1 MNNEVLLK
9 LTLEIVGGL
18 GLFLLGMKNMS
29 DGMQAVAGQS
39 LRRMISA
46 VTNNRLMATTVGV
59 IVTCVVQS
67 SSVTTV
73 MVVGF
78 VNSGLMQLPQAI
90 GVIMGANIGTTVT
103 GWILVLKIGK
113 YGLPLL
119 GAAAFVY
126 LFAKSDRW
134 RFWAMALMG
143 VGMVFFGLE
152 IMKDACSIIKEM
164 PDFKAWFQ
172 KFNADSYVGV
182 LQCAL
187 AGCVLTT
194 LVQSSSATLG
204 ITISLASQG
213 VISFETAAALVL
225 GENIGTTITAFLA
238 SLGTTTVARRAAYF
252 HVIFNF
258 VGVLWITMI
267 FQWYNGEIQRFTPGD
282 VDTVQTTTAVR
293 YESGGTSDPDVDPQA
308 EGGSPGLTNVTLA
321 LHQQEN
327 VTEVSSDLEIAGW
340 NVSSEAERQV
350 LRVEFAQPMA
360 SAGEIRVTTER
371 MDSDETGPITSLLVN
386 DQFDVQVARGSEA
399 YPNRAAG
406 IAMTHT
412 IFNIV
417 NTLLFL
423 PFVSI
428 FVRVLTTLVPSK
440 GFKEKPKLTDLDI
453 RLLETPTIA
462 IEQSR
467 REIERMGIGCAKM
480 LDWLGELRNQD
491 EPDKSLADRL
501 KQREQIL
508 DSMQDEMADF
518 VTHLLSGNVP
528 HAVADEARQQ
538 LRMTDEYESVSDYI
552 ADLDK
557 FDRKLRRAGHRF
569 TQEQRDVLK
578 SLHGHVTEYLAVVN
592 EAQAKG
598 NPEVLTQTDPTS
610 QRIKAEIKQLRRRHL
625 EELSSGTIPP
635 AVSVAW
641 LATLNAYSRVRDHVH
656 NIAEAVS
663 GDK

>member
-1 MNNEVLLK
+1 MNNEALLK

-29 DGMQAVAGQS
+29 EGMQAVAGQS

-46 VTNNRLMATTVGV
+46 VTNNRFTATTVGV

-78 VNSGLMQLPQAI
+78 VNSGLMKLPQAI

-164 PDFKAWFQ
+164 PDFKAWF
-172 KFNADSYVGV
+172 KAFNADTYAGV

-213 VISFETAAALVL
+213 VISFETTAALVL

-238 SLGTTTVARRAAYF
+238 SLGATTVARRAAYF
-252 HVIFNF
+252 HVIFNL
-258 VGVLWITMI
+258 VGVLWITII
-267 FQWYNGEIQRFTPGD
+267 FQWYIGQIQEFTPGD
-282 VDTVQTTTAVR
+282 VDTVQTTTAIS
-293 YESGGTSDPDVDPQA
+293 YESDQTTGTNVQADDVPIKLKEVTITVPQNEAVSEVTSDAKIANWDVSN
-308 EGGSPGLTNVTLA
+308 E
-321 LHQQEN
+321 
-327 VTEVSSDLEIAGW
+327 AGK
-340 NVSSEAERQV
+340 QV
-350 LRVEFAQPMA
+350 LRVEFLQPVTGA
-360 SAGEIRVTTER
+360 VEVRVTTKR
-371 MDSDETGPITSLLVN
+371 MEGDDTGPLTSLLVN
-386 DQFDVQVARGSEA
+386 DQFDVQVGRRSET
-399 YPNRAAG
+399 YPNRSAA

-417 NTLLFL
+417 NTLMFL
-423 PFVSI
+423 PFVSV
-428 FVRVLTTLVPSK
+428 FVSLLNWLVPSK

-453 RLLETPTIA
+453 RMLETPTIA

-480 LDWLGELRNQD
+480 LDWLADLRNQD
-491 EPDKSLADRL
+491 EPDKILADRL
-501 KQREQIL
+501 KHREQIL

-518 VTHLLSGNVP
+518 VTHLLAGNVP
-528 HAVADEARQQ
+528 HAVAAEARQQ

-569 TQEQRDVLK
+569 TLEQRDVLG
-578 SLHGHVTEYLAVVN
+578 SLHGHVTEYLAAVN

-598 NPEVLTQTDPTS
+598 NPEVLTQTDPAS
-610 QRIKAEIKQLRRRHL
+610 QRVKGEIKQLRRKHL
-625 EELSSGTIPP
+625 EDLSNGSIPP

-663 GDK
+663 GEK